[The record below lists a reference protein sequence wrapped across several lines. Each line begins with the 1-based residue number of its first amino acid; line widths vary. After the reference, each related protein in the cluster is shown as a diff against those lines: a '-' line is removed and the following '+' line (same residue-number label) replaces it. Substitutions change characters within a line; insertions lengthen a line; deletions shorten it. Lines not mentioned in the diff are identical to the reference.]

1 MSEDVRNGRIR
12 SIVIVGGG
20 TAGWM
25 AAASLRRHF
34 GKAPIDITLVESSE
48 IGTIGVGE
56 ATIPTIRNFY
66 QSLGLDDLEV
76 LRATQGTCKL
86 GIRFKDWMAPG
97 SAFIHPFSLY
107 GQDLNGVPFQHYW
120 LKARSVADVGE
131 MGEYSLGASLAAAG
145 NFTVPAANPPSSLSV
160 FDWALHFDAALF
172 AQLMRRVAEANG
184 VRRIDAKVVK
194 VNLRPEDGFVASL
207 DLHTGQVVEG
217 DLFIDCSGFRGL
229 LIEEALGTGYE
240 DWSQWL
246 FCDRALAVQSQPPEG
261 AQPPPYTDV
270 TAHTAGWRWRIPLQH
285 RYGNGYVYS
294 SRHIDD
300 EAAKAELVA
309 AVPDR
314 LLHEPRLIRFT
325 PGRRKKV
332 WNRNVV
338 ALGLASGFLEPL
350 ESTSIALIETGI
362 EKLKALFPDR
372 GFDPAVVDEFNDW
385 SRREMERVRDFVV
398 LHYKAAQRGDTPFW
412 RTTRDADI
420 PETLARKVELFRS
433 RGHIA
438 RYRWEMF
445 QPPSWL
451 AIFAGFD
458 ILPDGW
464 DPALDGIDGAA
475 LAASLNQMRAGVARA
490 VAQAP
495 THGDFLRRYV
505 GAAPAAAE

>member
-34 GKAPIDITLVESSE
+34 GKAPIEITLVESSE

-120 LKARSVADVGE
+120 LKARSVAEVGE
-131 MGEYSLGASLAAAG
+131 LGEYSLGASLAAAG
-145 NFTVPAANPPSSLSV
+145 RFTVPAANPPSSLSV

-172 AQLMRRVAEANG
+172 AQLMRRVAQANG

-207 DLHTGQVVEG
+207 DLHTGATIEG

-229 LIEEALGTGYE
+229 LIEEALQTGYE

-246 FCDRALAVQSQPPEG
+246 FCDRALAVQSQPPED

-270 TAHTAGWRWRIPLQH
+270 TAHSAGWRWRIPLQH

-325 PGRRKKV
+325 PGRRKKA

-372 GFDPAVVDEFNDW
+372 SFDPAVIDEFNDW

-398 LHYKAAQRGDTPFW
+398 LHYKAAQRGATAFW

-458 ILPDGW
+458 ILPDAW
-464 DPALDGIDGAA
+464 DPALDGIDGQA
-475 LAASLNQMRAGVARA
+475 LAASLNQMRAGVAQA
-490 VAQAP
+490 VAGAP
-495 THGDFLRRYV
+495 THGEFLRRYV

>member
-34 GKAPIDITLVESSE
+34 GKAPIEITLVESSE

-120 LKARSVADVGE
+120 LKARSVAEVGE
-131 MGEYSLGASLAAAG
+131 LGEYSLGASLAAAG
-145 NFTVPAANPPSSLSV
+145 RFTVPAANPPSSLSV

-172 AQLMRRVAEANG
+172 AQLMRRVAQANG

-207 DLHTGQVVEG
+207 DLHTGATIEG

-229 LIEEALGTGYE
+229 LIEEALQTGYE

-246 FCDRALAVQSQPPEG
+246 FCDRALAVQSQPPED

-270 TAHTAGWRWRIPLQH
+270 TAHSAGWRWRIPLQH

-325 PGRRKKV
+325 PGRRKKA

-372 GFDPAVVDEFNDW
+372 SFDPAVIDEFNDW

-398 LHYKAAQRGDTPFW
+398 LHYKAAQRGATAFW

-438 RYRWEMF
+438 RYRWEMV

-458 ILPDGW
+458 ILPDAW
-464 DPALDGIDGAA
+464 DPALDGIDGQA
-475 LAASLNQMRAGVARA
+475 LAASLNQMRAGVAQA
-490 VAQAP
+490 VAGAP
-495 THGDFLRRYV
+495 THGEFLRRYV